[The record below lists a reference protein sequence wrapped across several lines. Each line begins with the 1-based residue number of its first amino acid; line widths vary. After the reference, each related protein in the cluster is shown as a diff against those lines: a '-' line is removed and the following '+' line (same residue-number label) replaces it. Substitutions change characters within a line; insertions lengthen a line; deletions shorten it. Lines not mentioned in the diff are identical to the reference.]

1 VLCLTRKEQ
10 AVRIENN
17 SSFLSIEQVQNQ
29 YLGKTEK
36 ATGTVGIK
44 GSSFSEILSQIE
56 NSKAQDGVKFSKH
69 ASNRLNDR
77 GIELSD
83 DQMNRLNEAR
93 NQASAKGINESLILV
108 DQLAFIVNVPSSTV
122 VTAMDSKETGSNIF
136 TNIDGA
142 VIA

>member
-1 VLCLTRKEQ
+1 M
-10 AVRIENN
+10 RIENN
-17 SSFLSIEQVQNQ
+17 STFLSIEQVQNQ

-36 ATGTVGIK
+36 TSGTVGLK
-44 GSSFSEILSQIE
+44 NSSFGQILSQIQ
-56 NSKAQDGVKFSKH
+56 NSQVDGVKFSKH
-69 ASNRLNDR
+69 ATNRLNDR

-83 DQMNRLNEAR
+83 DQMNRLNNAR

-122 VTAMDSKETGSNIF
+122 VTAMDSQETGSNVF